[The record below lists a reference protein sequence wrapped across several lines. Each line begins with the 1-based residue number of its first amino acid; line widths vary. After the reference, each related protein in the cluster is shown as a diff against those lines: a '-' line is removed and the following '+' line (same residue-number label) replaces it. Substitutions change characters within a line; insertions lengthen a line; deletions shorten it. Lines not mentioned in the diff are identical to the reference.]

1 MTTLLPATR
10 PRSAFISIWFVLDA
24 ILGLFPPVYWVAGG
38 PEPLIF
44 GLSCSIV
51 YFIALALFIAAS
63 IVAAYWD
70 DEARGAFADTSH
82 SGLPRT
88 GGIGD

>member
-24 ILGLFPPVYWVAGG
+24 ILGLFPPVYWIAGG
-38 PEPLIF
+38 AQPLIF

-82 SGLPRT
+82 PRVPRASGF
-88 GGIGD
+88 GG